1 MVGSEL
7 VDHAGLRALGIRF
20 CKYHIVQRME
30 PNGEFPRSFQLGRHR
45 NSPRVW
51 KLAEVLEWIEQQR
64 LK

>member
-20 CKYHIVQRME
+20 CRYHIIQRME
-30 PNGEFPRSFQLGRHR
+30 PKGEFPISFQLGIHR

-64 LK
+64 TK